1 MGGMDSNT
9 LEFLE
14 DESASNDVIVE
25 NDSNSGSAENA
36 FLGIGQ
42 YVEHLFATKQDDDHH
57 KKWIF
62 NVDEMTLTV
71 LGIALIVINGL
82 ICVLWHC
89 LNVTLKNENEEY
101 EQDEKDF
108 IDQSL

>member
-1 MGGMDSNT
+1 MDSNT

-42 YVEHLFATKQDDDHH
+42 YVEHLFDTKQDDDNQNE
-57 KKWIF
+57 WIL
-62 NVDEMTLTV
+62 NVDQMTFSL
-71 LGIALIVINGL
+71 LGIALMVNAF
-82 ICVLWHC
+82 ICVWCYC
-89 LNVTLKNENEEY
+89 LNVTPKNEEEENEH
-101 EQDEKDF
+101 DENYV
-108 IDQSL
+108 IEQSLWI